1 MSATVFES
9 NQQIVP
15 AEPRPAAVAVTPA
28 VVLDR
33 MLERGQNIQD
43 AMEFFEKWESRIAAE
58 NYGHALAAFQA
69 QCPQIVKRRQI
80 DLGGGKGPLFA
91 SLDDIHE
98 VIKPILAANGL
109 AVRYSAEMT
118 DSGQMRATCFI
129 RHGRHEEASEVTL
142 PVPTQ
147 MRVNDCQKMG
157 AALSYAKQ
165 YALCAALNIVVT
177 DEDND
182 AATVMET
189 ITEEQMAQLEEWI
202 EVSGADRARF
212 LKRFAIEKL
221 ADMPAQQFM
230 VAIGELKRKAAQQK

>member
-1 MSATVFES
+1 M
-9 NQQIVP
+9 
-15 AEPRPAAVAVTPA
+15 
-28 VVLDR
+28 
-33 MLERGQNIQD
+33 
-43 AMEFFEKWESRIAAE
+43 ESRIAAE

-129 RHGRHEEASEVTL
+129 RHGRHEEASITL

-147 MRVNDCQKMG
+147 IRVNDCQKMG
-157 AALSYAKQ
+157 RRCPTRSGTHSTQ
-165 YALCAALNIVVT
+165 HRRHRRRQRRGDC
-177 DEDND
+177 DGD
-182 AATVMET
+182 

-212 LKRFAIEKL
+212 LKRLPSRSWPICRHNSSWWRLVNSRE
-221 ADMPAQQFM
+221 
-230 VAIGELKRKAAQQK
+230 RRQQK